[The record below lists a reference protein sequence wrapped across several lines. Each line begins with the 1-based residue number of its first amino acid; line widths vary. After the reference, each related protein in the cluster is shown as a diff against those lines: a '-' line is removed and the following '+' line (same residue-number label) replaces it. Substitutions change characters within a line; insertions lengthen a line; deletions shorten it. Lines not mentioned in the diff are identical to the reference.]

1 MPRVRGVFHQMLRM
15 VMVPRVSGDE
25 VMARVLGVF
34 HQKLR
39 MVMVPGVSGEAVM
52 MRVSVT
58 SIRCSLV
65 G

>member
-1 MPRVRGVFHQMLRM
+1 MARVRGVFHQKLRM
-15 VMVPRVSGDE
+15 VMVPGVSGDE
-25 VMARVLGVF
+25 VMARVRGVF

>member
-1 MPRVRGVFHQMLRM
+1 MLRM
-15 VMVPRVSGDE
+15 VMVPRVSVDE
-25 VMARVLGVF
+25 VMARVRRGVF

>member
-1 MPRVRGVFHQMLRM
+1 
-15 VMVPRVSGDE
+15 MVPGVSGDE
-25 VMARVLGVF
+25 VMARVRGVF